1 MLMLDEAVLLAIS
14 TIRGVHN
21 FFSRLRNLKDDK
33 GEAVFNTV
41 DFRVECKRPECEG
54 RAENCPHILSQLPSH
69 LSADKAERVK
79 LLMSGEGD
87 LYLQEIQNI
96 ESDPTE
102 PMFGRHDIDW
112 LFDPHNRF
120 KDGANRM
127 PKYIVIAV
135 DPNGGGLSNYAI
147 VSVAIYQSFTV
158 VRTARDTSGG
168 WERSGAR
175 GLPRLHRRA
184 QRPWPALVRLDQG
197 SRRARWLRSEQADR
211 RRD

>member
-21 FFSRLRNLKDDK
+21 FFSRLRNLKDEK

-41 DFRVECKRPECEG
+41 DFKIECRRPECEG

-102 PMFGRHDIDW
+102 PMFGRYDVDW
-112 LFDPHNRF
+112 LFDPRNRF
-120 KDGANRM
+120 KQYQDSV
-127 PKYIVIAV
+127 PKYLVVSV

-147 VSVAIYQSFTV
+147 VSVAVYQSYTV
-158 VRTARDTSGG
+158 VSQAHVRRLGVICSSQMASATS
-168 WERSGAR
+168 SGTTS
-175 GLPRLHRRA
+175 
-184 QRPWPALVRLDQG
+184 VT
-197 SRRARWLRSEQADR
+197 ST
-211 RRD
+211 

>member
-33 GEAVFNTV
+33 GEPVFNTV

-54 RAENCPHILSQLPSH
+54 RADNCPHILAQLPSH

-102 PMFGRHDIDW
+102 PMFGRHDIEW
-112 LFDPHNRF
+112 LFDKKNVYKEYKNRV
-120 KDGANRM
+120 A
-127 PKYIVIAV
+127 KYLLTCV

-147 VSVAIYQSFTV
+147 ITMAIYDGVNVVSF
-158 VRTARDTSGG
+158 
-168 WERSGAR
+168 
-175 GLPRLHRRA
+175 
-184 QRPWPALVRLDQG
+184 
-197 SRRARWLRSEQADR
+197 
-211 RRD
+211 